1 MLLPRLRVTSDPR
14 RTDLVLRAFNEL
26 IAADAAHDGIAPGDI
41 SELLRKQGAP
51 LGGWEIRFELSQ
63 LEDVGKVAVHPA
75 TGRFHPAKAAT
86 DKRRNRA

>member
-1 MLLPRLRVTSDPR
+1 MLLPRLLLASDPR

-26 IAADAAHDGIAPGDI
+26 IAAAPARDGIRPGDV

-63 LEDVGKVAVHPA
+63 LEQAGKVVVDPA
-75 TGRFHPAKAAT
+75 TGRFHPAKTAA